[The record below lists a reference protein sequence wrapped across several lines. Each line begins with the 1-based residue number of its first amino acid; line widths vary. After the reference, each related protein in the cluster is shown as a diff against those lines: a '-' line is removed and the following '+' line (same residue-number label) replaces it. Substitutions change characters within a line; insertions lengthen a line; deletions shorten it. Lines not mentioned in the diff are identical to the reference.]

1 MADAGRCQN
10 QGMPEALIPT
20 PKPLVQACTLAGL
33 LSAGLPV
40 LAQNAPANV
49 TDLGRIEIRS
59 NRDNDTEVRREST
72 ASKIVIGREEIEKQG
87 DATIADVLK
96 RLPGVTLSGPPGRGG
111 AIRMRGLGNGYTQIL
126 MDGERVPPGFS
137 IEQLTPEQ
145 IERIE
150 ILRAPTAET
159 GARAIAGTINIV
171 LREGR
176 RGVPDDLK
184 LSVSNEHG
192 HNSSQANWV
201 HNLKTEALTGSFTLS
216 AMDTYRPDESTT
228 VTDFSPDETARPDRV
243 REVSTLGHRRAVNA
257 NARLQWK
264 GEEGRTLTLMP
275 FVVYSEYD
283 SQGRIGV
290 RTTSGTPLSDSA
302 NTRSNSRF
310 AMARLN
316 GQWGQRLSADDRL
329 ELRFGLGRSSYDYRM
344 DQSGALE
351 VAPPLGQPLLRNGF
365 ETQNFVDYSSNLTG
379 KWTRAMDNGHQFV
392 SGLEFEQ
399 VRRNEEGNA
408 AAPDD
413 AGNLQARTRRWALYG
428 QDEFKINPQ
437 WSAYGGL
444 RYESLL
450 TEGTVNGVLKNNES
464 SVWTPLLHAVFK
476 PDPQKR
482 DQIRMGLTRSYKSPT
497 LYQLVARYVPSLG
510 DNTWTQP
517 DRTGNP
523 DLKPELATGVD
534 IAFERYLEQ
543 GGVLS
548 ANLFRRNISNL
559 IRYTTTYNG
568 SRYVSSPT
576 NVGDAVTQGV
586 ELEAK
591 FRLNQWIDGAWPIDV
606 RSNVSFFHSQVKDVP
621 GPNNRLDQQPSSTG
635 NLGGDYRLRS
645 LPLTVGGN
653 FNWNPAYDTRR
664 TLEQSAYQGAKRVVD
679 VYGLWRLS
687 PSAGLRLTVSNLTPL
702 DYVTGSTFSSGG
714 QTESARTTA
723 RNWQNVQL
731 RLELKI

>member
-1 MADAGRCQN
+1 MTQAPN
-10 QGMPEALIPT
+10 FTLLSLT
-20 PKPLVQACTLAGL
+20 QACLTAGL
-33 LSAGLPV
+33 V
-40 LAQNAPANV
+40 LACLPAAAQSSAQNV

-59 NRDNDTEVRREST
+59 NRDNAVEQRREST
-72 ASKIVIGREEIEKQG
+72 ASKIIIGREEIEKQG

-96 RLPGVTLSGPPGRGG
+96 RLPGVTLGGPPGRGG

-126 MDGERVPPGFS
+126 LDGERVPPGFS

-176 RGVPDDLK
+176 RGTPDDLK
-184 LSVSNEHG
+184 LTAGTEHG
-192 HNSSQANWV
+192 HTSTQANWV

-216 AMDTYRPDESTT
+216 AMDNYRPDESTT
-228 VTDFSPDETARPDRV
+228 VTDFEPDLAARPDRL
-243 REVSTLGHRRAVNA
+243 RETTSLGHRRAVNA
-257 NARLQWK
+257 NARLQWR
-264 GEEGRTLTLMP
+264 GEQGRSLLLMP

-283 SQGRIGV
+283 SRGRIAV
-290 RTTSGTPLSDSA
+290 RTDSLSDA
-302 NTRSNSRF
+302 AQTQSNSRF

-316 GQWGQRLSADDRL
+316 GQWAQRLSADDRL
-329 ELRFGLGRSSYDYRM
+329 ELRFGAGRSSYDYRL
-344 DQSGALE
+344 DQTGALE
-351 VAPPLGQPLLRNGF
+351 LSSAGGAPLLRNGF
-365 ETQNFVDYSSNLTG
+365 ETQNFVDNSSNLTG
-379 KWTRAMDNGHQFV
+379 KWTRALDNGQQIV

-408 AAPDD
+408 ALGDD
-413 AGNLQARTRRWALYG
+413 GGNLQARTRRWAVYA

-444 RYESLL
+444 RYESVL
-450 TEGTVNGVLKNNES
+450 TEGSVSGALKRNDS
-464 SVWTPLLHAVFK
+464 GVWTPLLHAVFK

-482 DQIRMGLTRSYKSPT
+482 DQVRMSLTRSYKTPT
-497 LYQLVARYVPSLG
+497 LYQLVALYRPSLG
-510 DNTWTQP
+510 DNSWTQP

-523 DLKPELATGVD
+523 DLRPELATGID

-548 ANLFRRNISNL
+548 ANVFRRNITDL

-576 NVGDAVTQGV
+576 NVGYAVTQGV

-591 FRLNQWIDGAWPIDV
+591 FRLNQWLADAWPVDV
-606 RSNVSFFHSQVKDVP
+606 RSNVSFFHSRVKDVP

-635 NLGGDYRLRS
+635 NLGGDYRLRG

-664 TLEQSAYQGAKRVVD
+664 TEQQWVYQGAKRVVD

-687 PSAGLRLTVSNLTPL
+687 PSAGLRLTVSNLVPL
-702 DYVTGSTFSSGG
+702 NYVTGSTFRSGA
-714 QTESARTTA
+714 QSESATTTA

>member
-1 MADAGRCQN
+1 MAVWVRCQN
-10 QGMPEALIPT
+10 RGMSEVLIPIPT
-20 PKPLVQACTLAGL
+20 PLVQAFTLAGL
-33 LSAGLPV
+33 LSASLPS
-40 LAQNAPANV
+40 LAQTAPSSV

-59 NRDNDTEVRREST
+59 NRDNDTEARREST

-96 RLPGVTLSGPPGRGG
+96 RLPGVTMGGPPGRGG
-111 AIRMRGLGNGYTQIL
+111 PIRMRGLGNGYTQIL
-126 MDGERVPPGFS
+126 LDGERVPPGFS

-159 GARAIAGTINIV
+159 GTRAIAGTINLV

-184 LSVSNEHG
+184 LTASSEHG
-192 HNSSQANWV
+192 HTSSQANWV
-201 HNLKTEALTGSFTLS
+201 HNLKTEALSGSFTLS

-228 VTDFSPDETARPDRV
+228 VTESSSFADRV
-243 REVSTLGHRRAVNA
+243 RDVSSLGRRRAVNA

-264 GEEGRTLTLMP
+264 GEEGRSLTLMP

-283 SQGRIGV
+283 SHGRIAV
-290 RTTSGTPLSDSA
+290 RSAAGMSDLA
-302 NTRSNSRF
+302 QTQSNSRF
-310 AMARLN
+310 SMARLN
-316 GQWGQRLSADDRL
+316 GQWAQRLSADDRL
-329 ELRFGLGRSSYDYRM
+329 ELRFGVGQSNYDYRM
-344 DQSGALE
+344 DQTGASQ
-351 VAPPLGQPLLRNGF
+351 VNSDTGNPLLRNGF
-365 ETQNFVDYSSNLTG
+365 ETQNFVDHSSNLTG
-379 KWTRAMDNGHQFV
+379 KWTRALDNGHQFV

-408 AAPDD
+408 AAPDEG
-413 AGNLQARTRRWALYG
+413 GNLQARTRRWALYS

-464 SVWTPLLHAVFK
+464 SVWTPLMHAVFK

-482 DQIRMGLTRSYKSPT
+482 DQIRMSLTRSYKTPS

-664 TLEQSAYQGAKRVVD
+664 TENQWAYQGAKRVLD

>member
-1 MADAGRCQN
+1 MS
-10 QGMPEALIPT
+10 EVLTPT
-20 PKPLVQACTLAGL
+20 PLARAFALAGF
-33 LSAGLPV
+33 LSVTLPA
-40 LAQNAPANV
+40 LGQPAAPNV

-59 NRDNDTEVRREST
+59 NRDNDVQMRREST

-96 RLPGVTLSGPPGRGG
+96 RLPGVTLGGAPGRGG

-126 MDGERVPPGFS
+126 LDGERVPPGFS

-184 LSVSNEHG
+184 LTAGNEHG
-192 HNSSQANWV
+192 QTSTQLNWV
-201 HNLKTEALTGSFTLS
+201 RNLKTEAMTGSFTLA
-216 AMDTYRPDESTT
+216 AMDTYRPDESVT
-228 VTDFSPDETARPDRV
+228 VTDFEPDLQSRPDRV
-243 REVSTLGHRRAVNA
+243 REVSSLGHRRALNA
-257 NARLQWK
+257 NARLQWR
-264 GEEGRTLTLMP
+264 GEQGRSLVLMP
-275 FVVYSEYD
+275 FVVYSEFD

-290 RTTSGTPLSDSA
+290 RTNAGLSDA
-302 NTRSNSRF
+302 AQTQTQSRF
-310 AMARLN
+310 ALARLN
-316 GQWGQRLSADDRL
+316 GQWAQRLSANDRL
-329 ELRFGLGRSSYDYRM
+329 ELRFGTGRSSYDYRL
-344 DQSGALE
+344 DQTGALE
-351 VAPPLGQPLLRNGF
+351 LAPAGGASLLRNGY
-365 ETQNFVDYSSNLTG
+365 ETQNFVDQSSNLTG
-379 KWTRAMDNGHQFV
+379 KWTRALDNGHQWV
-392 SGLEFEQ
+392 GGVEFEQ

-408 AAPDD
+408 ALGDD
-413 AGNLQARTRRWALYG
+413 GGNLQARTRRWAVYG
-428 QDEFKINPQ
+428 QDEFRINPK

-444 RYESLL
+444 RYESVL
-450 TEGTVNGVLKNNES
+450 TEGTVNGALKSNDS
-464 SVWTPLLHAVFK
+464 GVWTPLLHAVFK

-482 DQIRMGLTRSYKSPT
+482 DQLRMSLTRSYRTPS
-497 LYQLVARYVPSLG
+497 LFQLVALYRPSLG
-510 DNTWTQP
+510 DNSWTQP

-523 DLKPELATGVD
+523 DLRPELATGVD
-534 IAFERYLEQ
+534 LAFERYLEQ

-548 ANLFRRNISNL
+548 ANVFRRNISDL
-559 IRYTTTYNG
+559 IRYTTTFNG

-591 FRLNQWIDGAWPIDV
+591 FRLNQWVPGAWPVDV

-635 NLGGDYRLRS
+635 NLGGDYRLRG
-645 LPLTVGGN
+645 LPLTLGGN

-664 TLEQSAYQGAKRVVD
+664 TENQWAYQGARRVVD
-679 VYGLWRLS
+679 VYGLWRVS
-687 PSAGLRLTVSNLTPL
+687 PSAGLRLTVSNLVPL
-702 DYVTGSTFSSGG
+702 DFQTGSRFVSGS
-714 QTESARTTA
+714 QRESATTTA

>member
-1 MADAGRCQN
+1 MAVWVRCQN
-10 QGMPEALIPT
+10 RGMSEVLIPIPT
-20 PKPLVQACTLAGL
+20 PLVQAFTLAGL
-33 LSAGLPV
+33 LSASLPS
-40 LAQNAPANV
+40 LAQTAPSSV

-59 NRDNDTEVRREST
+59 NRDNDTEARREST

-96 RLPGVTLSGPPGRGG
+96 RLPGVTMGGPPGRGG
-111 AIRMRGLGNGYTQIL
+111 PIRMRGLGNGYTQIL
-126 MDGERVPPGFS
+126 LDGERVPPGFS

-159 GARAIAGTINIV
+159 GTRAIAGTINIV

-184 LSVSNEHG
+184 LTASSEHG
-192 HNSSQANWV
+192 HTSSQANWV
-201 HNLKTEALTGSFTLS
+201 HNLKTEALSGSFTLS

-228 VTDFSPDETARPDRV
+228 VTESSSFADRV
-243 REVSTLGHRRAVNA
+243 RDVSSLGRRRAVNA

-264 GEEGRTLTLMP
+264 GEEGRSLTLMP

-283 SQGRIGV
+283 SHGRIAV
-290 RTTSGTPLSDSA
+290 RSAAGMSDVA
-302 NTRSNSRF
+302 QTQSNSRF
-310 AMARLN
+310 SMARLN
-316 GQWGQRLSADDRL
+316 GQWAQRLSADDRL
-329 ELRFGLGRSSYDYRM
+329 ELRFGVGQSNYDYRM
-344 DQSGALE
+344 DQTGASQ
-351 VAPPLGQPLLRNGF
+351 VNSDTGNPLLRNGF
-365 ETQNFVDYSSNLTG
+365 ETQNFVDHSSNLTG
-379 KWTRAMDNGHQFV
+379 KWTRALDNGHQFV

-408 AAPDD
+408 AAPDEG
-413 AGNLQARTRRWALYG
+413 GNLQARTRRWALYS

-464 SVWTPLLHAVFK
+464 SVWTPLMHAVFK

-482 DQIRMGLTRSYKSPT
+482 DQIRMSLTRSYKTPS

-664 TLEQSAYQGAKRVVD
+664 TENQWAYQGAKRVLD

-702 DYVTGSTFSSGG
+702 DYVTASTFSSGA

-731 RLELKI
+731 RLELRI